1 MSCDGALGSVQSIC
15 PQVIPEGVSH
25 GWWVHAGP
33 KGWEGMGGGEGWEGG
48 GGGGGGGG
56 RDYMVQSDSERDSV
70 VLGTSSHVQFGSAE
84 QQPCHTQDEQCGGVP
99 PSSALCEVLT

>member
-1 MSCDGALGSVQSIC
+1 MCVQTAHTASHRDIKLAGGRHTQSVYKQTTNG
-15 PQVIPEGVSH
+15 Q
-25 GWWVHAGP
+25 
-33 KGWEGMGGGEGWEGG
+33 GERGRGF
-48 GGGGGGGG
+48 GGGG